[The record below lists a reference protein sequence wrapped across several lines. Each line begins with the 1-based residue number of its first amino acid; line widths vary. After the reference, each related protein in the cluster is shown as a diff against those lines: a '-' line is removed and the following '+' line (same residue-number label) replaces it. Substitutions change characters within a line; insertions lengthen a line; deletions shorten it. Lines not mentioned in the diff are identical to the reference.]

1 MGKIIKITEE
11 QFKRL
16 FEETEQLLVE
26 YAIPKNE
33 AVVKAQAIWQ
43 QVLENWC
50 LIDYLRIT
58 QDGRLQINRAH
69 WGGELVT
76 HLNNMARLNIK
87 GNNTPKARVSAFGQA
102 WEKCGLDNAKIIIK
116 RLQTKFAVKEKINA
130 KLNVYEEIAM
140 DFISAKDTLLSL
152 VGILENNDDK
162 RRAMFV
168 EYASQL

>member
-87 GNNTPKARVSAFGQA
+87 GNNTPQGSGERFWSSMGKM
-102 WEKCGLDNAKIIIK
+102 
-116 RLQTKFAVKEKINA
+116 RL
-130 KLNVYEEIAM
+130 
-140 DFISAKDTLLSL
+140 
-152 VGILENNDDK
+152 
-162 RRAMFV
+162 R
-168 EYASQL
+168 

>member
-11 QFKRL
+11 QFNRL
-16 FEETEQLLVE
+16 FEETEELLVE
-26 YAIPKNE
+26 YAISKNE
-33 AVVKAQAIWQ
+33 AVAKAQAIWQ

-50 LIDYLRIT
+50 LIDYIRIT
-58 QDGRLQINRAH
+58 QDERLQINRAH

-87 GNNTPKARVSAFGQA
+87 GNNNSKARINAFGQA
-102 WEKCGLDNAKIIIK
+102 WEKCDLDNVQTVIK
-116 RLQTKFAVKEKINA
+116 RLQTKFVVKEKINA

-140 DFISAKDTLLSL
+140 DFISAKDTLLNL
-152 VGILENNDDK
+152 VSILENNDDK
-162 RRAMFV
+162 RRTIFV